1 MLESAVRRFRG
12 SMEAG
17 KYSREI
23 ESNVSSDGNGREP
36 SRLVDDRFERLQ
48 ARVTRSG
55 AVVAR
60 PVRFHYRKTRAATA
74 SRPDAGF

>member
-1 MLESAVRRFRG
+1 
-12 SMEAG
+12 MEAG

-23 ESNVSSDGNGREP
+23 ESSVSSDGNGREP
-36 SRLVDDRFERLQ
+36 SRLVGDRFERLQ
-48 ARVTRSG
+48 ARVTRSR